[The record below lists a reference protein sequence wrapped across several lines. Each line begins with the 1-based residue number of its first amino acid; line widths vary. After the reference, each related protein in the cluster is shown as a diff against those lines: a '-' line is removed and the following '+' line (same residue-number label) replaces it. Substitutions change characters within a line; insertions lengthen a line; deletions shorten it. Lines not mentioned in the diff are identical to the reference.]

1 MSIRSSKTAPSVHS
15 VLGWI
20 DRHCSAIVLGPLLIT
35 VACLAILPFLIALW
49 NSFTDFSFNLPGRDG
64 SYIGFANYLRVFTGD
79 SRLLDSVKHTGLF
92 VVCTL
97 PIEFLLGLCVALL
110 LWRSMRAQRYLLP
123 LMALPM
129 LLAPVTVGLV
139 WRLLLHV
146 DYGPLGFYWQ
156 HLPGARGSSILGI
169 RARPFSRLSLS
180 IFGSGH
186 HSS

>member
-1 MSIRSSKTAPSVHS
+1 M
-15 VLGWI
+15 
-20 DRHCSAIVLGPLLIT
+20 
-35 VACLAILPFLIALW
+35 ACLAILPFLIALW

-139 WRLLLHV
+139 WRLLLHG